1 MLVLSA
7 NMEEQQY
14 LNILQKLLENG
25 DERQTRNSIT
35 RTLFSNDVSFNL
47 QQGFPL
53 LTTKKMFIRGIFEEL
68 MFFIRGKT
76 NTKILEEK
84 NVNIWKG
91 NTSREF
97 LDNVGL
103 YDYKEGDMGPMY
115 GYIFRHHS
123 KPYNGYENNST
134 EGDQGIDQLKYV
146 IDTLIKDPYSR
157 RIIMTSFNPSQVNQG
172 CLYPCHSIVVQFFVK
187 KHEDKYY
194 VSQKM
199 YQRSV
204 DAVCG
209 FPFNIASSAL
219 FSHIICS
226 TLNSITKTEQYIPD
240 MLHITLGDYH
250 IYKDHYDIAN
260 EQIKRKPF
268 PFPTLKIKTQYDDIE
283 KYSFD
288 DIELLDYQ
296 CHSQLKALMV
306 S

>member
-1 MLVLSA
+1 
-7 NMEEQQY
+7 MEEQQY
-14 LNILQKLLENG
+14 LDILKQLIDYG

-35 RTLFSNDVSFNL
+35 KTLFSTDVSFDL
-47 QQGFPL
+47 KKGFPL

-68 MFFIRGKT
+68 MFFIRGET
-76 NTKILEEK
+76 NTKLLEDK

-97 LDNVGL
+97 LDSVGL
-103 YDYKEGDMGPMY
+103 SHYKEGDMGPMY

-123 KPYNGYENNST
+123 KPYNGTDGN
-134 EGDQGIDQLKYV
+134 QGIDQLQYV
-146 IDTLIKDPYSR
+146 LNTLINDPYSR
-157 RIIMTSFNPSQVNQG
+157 RIIMTSFNPAQVNEG
-172 CLYPCHSIVVQFFVK
+172 CLYPCHSIVVQFFVR
-187 KHEDKYY
+187 KHEGKYY

-204 DAVCG
+204 DTVCG

-226 TLNSITKTEQYIPD
+226 TLNSITDSEQYIPD

-250 IYKDHYDIAN
+250 IYKDHYDVAM
-260 EQIKRKPF
+260 EQIKRTPF
-268 PFPTLKIKTQYDDIE
+268 PFPTLNIKTKYKNIE
-283 KYSFD
+283 DYSFE
-288 DIELLDYQ
+288 DIELVNYQ
-296 CHSQLKALMV
+296 CHPHLKAQMV